1 LQAIVDHYTENTT
14 ENQSKDF
21 DSPPLLFSLEPFFFS
36 VYHAKG
42 NKKRR
47 K

>member
-1 LQAIVDHYTENTT
+1 MYQKHNIKSN
-14 ENQSKDF
+14 KDF

-42 NKKRR
+42 NKGVSDDFKWESG
-47 K
+47 